1 MQGTI
6 LSVAVE
12 PGDEIAAGD
21 VVCVLEAMKME
32 NDVVAAGGRTVESV
46 PVSEGDSVDME
57 DTLVTL
63 K

>member
-1 MQGTI
+1 
-6 LSVAVE
+6 
-12 PGDEIAAGD
+12 
-21 VVCVLEAMKME
+21 
-32 NDVVAAGGRTVESV
+32 VVAAGGGTVESV